1 MFNLYKQDGETLYGI
16 KEFILD
22 NTDDIKNLPTN
33 IKVGSTA
40 LIIPTAEIYI
50 LNGSKKWVEIG
61 TESGSGEGSDSDAA
75 TCGCEDFI
83 EAIDAN
89 NNEIVDSVELNDF

>member
-1 MFNLYKQDGETLYGI
+1 MYTLYKQDGEILYGI

-22 NTDDIKNLPTN
+22 SVDDIKNLPTN
-33 IKVGSTA
+33 IRVGSTA
-40 LIIPTAEIYI
+40 LIIPTAEIYM
-50 LNGSKKWVEIG
+50 LNNSKIWVEIG
-61 TESGSGEGSDSDAA
+61 TESGSGEGSDSNAT

-89 NNEIVDSVELNDF
+89 NNKIVDSVELSEF

>member
-22 NTDDIKNLPTN
+22 SADDIKSLPTN
-33 IKVGSTA
+33 IRIGSTA
-40 LIIPTAEIYI
+40 LIIPTAEVYI
-50 LNGSKKWVEIG
+50 LNGSKTWIEIG
-61 TESGSGEGSDSDAA
+61 TESGSGGGSGSDAT

-89 NNEIVDSVELNDF
+89 SNKIVDSVELNDF